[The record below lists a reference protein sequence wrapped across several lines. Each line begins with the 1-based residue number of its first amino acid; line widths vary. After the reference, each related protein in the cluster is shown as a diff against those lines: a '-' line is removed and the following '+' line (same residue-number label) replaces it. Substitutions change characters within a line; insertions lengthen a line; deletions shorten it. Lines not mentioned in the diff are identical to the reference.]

1 MKYHMI
7 KHTGLR
13 ALLSVSALC
22 VVMGCADD
30 SQEADVVE
38 LPDQAQDVRRVV
50 FDKEGVVEIREGR
63 KLVFERE
70 PQGRLPSGPMPDDA
84 QLAVATAS
92 NESGESNSNHEPAA
106 NTRAELLQSSHVP
119 AKLTPAAVAK
129 EPLSR
134 ETSATLEPL
143 PPKVAPPV
151 PITTYGIQVG
161 FFGQRSNAE
170 NLRDVLANNDWPVK
184 LVTIDKNNGKTFYLV
199 VVPVR
204 GSKDRASS
212 TKAKIQKQHRLD
224 GIVIRMDSLP
234 S

>member
-7 KHTGLR
+7 KYTGLR
-13 ALLSVSALC
+13 ALLSISVLC
-22 VVMGCADD
+22 VAVGCSD
-30 SQEADVVE
+30 SQEADAVE
-38 LPDQAQDVRRVV
+38 LPDQAEDVRLVV
-50 FDKEGVVEIREGR
+50 FDKEGVVEIREGS

-70 PQGRLPSGPMPDDA
+70 AQGRLPPSPLLDDA
-84 QLAVATAS
+84 QSGVAATS
-92 NESGESNSNHEPAA
+92 NESGEPNSNHEPAA
-106 NTRAELLQSSHVP
+106 NTRVELLQASHVP
-119 AKLTPAAVAK
+119 VKLTPAAVAT
-129 EPLSR
+129 EPFSS

-151 PITTYGIQVG
+151 PRTTYGVQLG

-170 NLRDVLANNDWPVK
+170 NLRDVLTNNDWPVK
-184 LVTIDKNNGKTFYLV
+184 LVTIDKSNGKVFYLV